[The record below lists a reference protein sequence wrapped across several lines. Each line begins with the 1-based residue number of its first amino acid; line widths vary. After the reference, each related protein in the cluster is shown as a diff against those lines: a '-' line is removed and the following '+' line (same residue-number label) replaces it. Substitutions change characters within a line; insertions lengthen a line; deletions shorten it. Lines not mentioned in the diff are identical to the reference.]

1 MNEEANKFNEVYLEW
16 LKATI
21 QDFKE
26 RIEHAQNIINRKL
39 WIIF

>member
-26 RIEHAQNIINRKL
+26 RIERANKIIYM
-39 WIIF
+39 